1 MYRGHPR
8 QPRRREPQ
16 PYGELPQP
24 TTRARVNVCSFVL
37 LCALA
42 ITGGA
47 VWALLSERSE
57 LQRQVTEL
65 RRVQT
70 TQRETHEQETKTWR
84 QEVQKALKTPVR
96 TSYNAS
102 AFFCCFD
109 GPAWMQKRYTVML
122 GNALNALPPSVK
134 VQVFHR
140 GDSSWERGLH
150 LNPGVER
157 LKQTHGSRLAFHE
170 LPLRIR
176 KAKRSDVLLSYD
188 LWNTLEAEIVLAF
201 GSGGAFCANALVH
214 FEDFASFEL
223 IDGDG
228 LLLTRKSAVLDVIRH
243 KAGSSN
249 CRCIEGKHGPT
260 RYLASQL
267 TSGGALDA
275 PRKVKEHFAASSA
288 TADDALPFAVVGTL
302 PAMDSLKR
310 ADLIERC
317 PEAKAIFPSLH
328 EPGCFGAPSSLDKDR
343 CVAALCVSN
352 PRPSGC

>member
-1 MYRGHPR
+1 MYRGHP
-8 QPRRREPQ
+8 QQQRRREPQ

-47 VWALLSERSE
+47 VWALLSERSA
-57 LQRQVTEL
+57 LQREMTEL

-70 TQRETHEQETKTWR
+70 TQHETHEQETKTWR
-84 QEVQKALKTPVR
+84 QEVQKALKTPVK

-134 VQVFHR
+134 IQVFHR

-150 LNPGVER
+150 LNPGVDR
-157 LKQTHGSRLAFHE
+157 LKQTHGSRLSFHE

-188 LWNTLEAEIVLAF
+188 LWNTLDAEIVLACVEIKILRRVR
-201 GSGGAFCANALVH
+201 A
-214 FEDFASFEL
+214 
-223 IDGDG
+223 
-228 LLLTRKSAVLDVIRH
+228 KSSRPPPRH
-243 KAGSSN
+243 
-249 CRCIEGKHGPT
+249 R
-260 RYLASQL
+260 R
-267 TSGGALDA
+267 DA
-275 PRKVKEHFAASSA
+275 CS
-288 TADDALPFAVVGTL
+288 TTG
-302 PAMDSLKR
+302 
-310 ADLIERC
+310 
-317 PEAKAIFPSLH
+317 
-328 EPGCFGAPSSLDKDR
+328 
-343 CVAALCVSN
+343 
-352 PRPSGC
+352 

>member
-1 MYRGHPR
+1 MYRGHP
-8 QPRRREPQ
+8 QQQRRREPQ

-47 VWALLSERSE
+47 VWALFSERSE
-57 LQRQVTEL
+57 LQRQMTEL

-70 TQRETHEQETKTWR
+70 TQRENHEREATTWR

-134 VQVFHR
+134 IQVFHR

-150 LNPGVER
+150 LNPGVDR
-157 LKQTHGSRLAFHE
+157 LKQTHGSRLSFHE

-176 KAKRSDVLLSYD
+176 KAK
-188 LWNTLEAEIVLAF
+188 
-201 GSGGAFCANALVH
+201 
-214 FEDFASFEL
+214 
-223 IDGDG
+223 
-228 LLLTRKSAVLDVIRH
+228 K
-243 KAGSSN
+243 
-249 CRCIEGKHGPT
+249 
-260 RYLASQL
+260 
-267 TSGGALDA
+267 
-275 PRKVKEHFAASSA
+275 
-288 TADDALPFAVVGTL
+288 
-302 PAMDSLKR
+302 
-310 ADLIERC
+310 
-317 PEAKAIFPSLH
+317 
-328 EPGCFGAPSSLDKDR
+328 
-343 CVAALCVSN
+343 
-352 PRPSGC
+352 

>member
-1 MYRGHPR
+1 MYRGHP
-8 QPRRREPQ
+8 QHQQRRRE

-47 VWALLSERSE
+47 VWALLSERNE
-57 LQRQVTEL
+57 LQRQMTEL
-65 RRVQT
+65 RRDSVKQH
-70 TQRETHEQETKTWR
+70 ETHQQDKTTW
-84 QEVQKALKTPVR
+84 QQQVQKALKTPVR

-140 GDSSWERGLH
+140 GDASWERGLH

-188 LWNTLEAEIVLAF
+188 LWNTLDAEIVLACVEIKILRRVRAESSRPPPRHRRDACSMAWRCRF
-201 GSGGAFCANALVH
+201 LTARPSAPDALV
-214 FEDFASFEL
+214 DFHTGISSTGL
-223 IDGDG
+223 IN
-228 LLLTRKSAVLDVIRH
+228 TVLRV
-243 KAGSSN
+243 
-249 CRCIEGKHGPT
+249 CP
-260 RYLASQL
+260 
-267 TSGGALDA
+267 
-275 PRKVKEHFAASSA
+275 ASSC
-288 TADDALPFAVVGTL
+288 TAGREQRDT
-302 PAMDSLKR
+302 R
-310 ADLIERC
+310 R
-317 PEAKAIFPSLH
+317 
-328 EPGCFGAPSSLDKDR
+328 
-343 CVAALCVSN
+343 
-352 PRPSGC
+352 RPIGPI